1 MEFKSLKDEYIDLV
15 VNKLTII
22 KDDLT
27 DNETEIINIGYDLLK
42 EKLEDIK
49 IINDEL
55 KRVSL
60 ELANLKSSLD
70 DNDYP
75 NWDNGDEDN

>member
-60 ELANLKSSLD
+60 ELANLRSSLD

-75 NWDNGDEDN
+75 NWEEDEDD